1 MASLYLAVG
10 HGTSTNGNWDC
21 GCTDGSYNEADLMY
35 EIARYALPIL
45 RQYMTVY
52 SDFDEGN
59 NKNIT
64 YTVRD
69 ANNLGVDAYV
79 SLHCDFNEAPSGTLP
94 IRHPDSSAGNTLAA
108 AINASVMLRMGIG
121 TRGIITKEDY
131 EVRVTKMPACIF
143 ETGSIRADIGIL
155 TQPQKYGQAVAFG
168 ILDYFG
174 IGYTG
179 NEGGAASGTS
189 PTPPT
194 TSSSNPYGFTSIFNS
209 NYYLSYGDGPSE
221 AIAQFQRDCS
231 FCGYWG
237 ESGPLAIDSLY
248 GSECRYACE
257 CIQRFHG
264 LTVDGEF
271 GHDTD
276 IALMTEIAD
285 IQTALKKAGYDVTV
299 DGAVGEVT
307 LSALKQFQKDKGLT
321 VDGICGDATRKALG
335 IE

>member
-79 SLHCDFNEAPSGTLP
+79 SLHCDWNQAPSGTLP
-94 IRHPDSSAGNTLAA
+94 IVHPDSSTGRRLAEC
-108 AINASVMLRMGIG
+108 INASVMLRMGIG
-121 TRGIITKEDY
+121 TRGIIARDDY
-131 EVRVTKMPACIF
+131 EVAYTNMTACIF
-143 ETGSIRADIGIL
+143 EEGSIRADINTL
-155 TQPQKYGQAVAFG
+155 LNAKASGQAVAFG

-174 IGYTG
+174 IKYNG
-179 NEGGAASGTS
+179 NEGGAAAGTS
-189 PTPPT
+189 PTAPT
-194 TSSSNPYGFTSIFNS
+194 TSASNPYGFTSIFS
-209 NYYLSYGDGPSE
+209 SSYYLSYGDGPSE
-221 AIAQFQRDCS
+221 DIAQFQRDCC

-237 ESGPLAIDSLY
+237 ENGPLAIDRLY

-276 IALMTEIAD
+276 IALMTEIAN
-285 IQTALKKAGYDVTV
+285 IQTALNNAGYDVPI
-299 DGAVGEVT
+299 DGASGPVT
-307 LSALKQFQKDKGLT
+307 EAAFEQFQRDNGLT
-321 VDGICGDATRKALG
+321 PDRICGPESRKKLG
-335 IE
+335 IA

>member
-10 HGTSTNGNWDC
+10 HGTSTNGQWDS
-21 GCTDGSYNEADLMY
+21 GCVDGNYTEADLMY

-59 NKNIT
+59 NKNIVECSAT
-64 YTVRD
+64 
-69 ANNLGVDAYV
+69 ANSLGVDAYV
-79 SLHCDFNEAPSGTLP
+79 SLHCDYNAAPSGTLP
-94 IRHPDSSAGNTLAA
+94 IVHPSSSNGRRLAEC
-108 AINASVMLRMGIG
+108 INASVMLRMGLG
-121 TRGIITKEDY
+121 TRGIIARDDY
-131 EVRVTKMPACIF
+131 EVAYTDMPACIF

-174 IGYTG
+174 IKYNG

-189 PTPPT
+189 PTPPA

-209 NYYLSYGDGPSE
+209 SYYLSYGDGPSE
-221 AIAQFQRDCS
+221 AIAQFQRDCG

-237 ESGPLAIDSLY
+237 ENGPLAIDSLY

-335 IE
+335 IA